1 MLSPRRTQAEELGKA
16 VAEAA
21 KSLMDDE
28 KLTQLS
34 SEDLGPGLGGLGDG
48 AGRNGGMVSCCL

>member
-1 MLSPRRTQAEELGKA
+1 M
-16 VAEAA
+16 AEAA

-34 SEDLGPGLGGLGDG
+34 SEDVFFLFFLKVKVIERAGCHWGGIWMNLE
-48 AGRNGGMVSCCL
+48 LIL

>member
-1 MLSPRRTQAEELGKA
+1 M
-16 VAEAA
+16 AEAA

-34 SEDLGPGLGGLGDG
+34 SEDVFLFFLKVKVIERAGCHWGGILDE
-48 AGRNGGMVSCCL
+48 S